1 MAATDMNG
9 AGADHPATGLHVGI
23 IMDGNGRW
31 ATQRGRPRVA
41 GHREG
46 AKAVRRVIQAAPDFG
61 ISTLTLFAF
70 SSDNWKRPTAEVT
83 ALMRLFRQ
91 YLISEAKELAAK
103 GARLTVI
110 GRRDRLPAPVL
121 DAMEACEA
129 ATRGG
134 QRLLVRVAV
143 DYSARDTIVQAAQ
156 RCALAALASSPGS
169 SLQPLSR
176 QQFTRLIAEAAW
188 ADSAPDLD
196 LLIRTGGE
204 QRLSDFLLWEAAYA
218 ELVFT
223 SILWPDFD
231 SSALAGAVAAF
242 HRRERRF
249 GGLPSVPPTEPVAVL
264 EAEGT

>member
-1 MAATDMNG
+1 MAT
-9 AGADHPATGLHVGI
+9 HPETGLHLGI

-31 ATQRGRPRVA
+31 ATSRGLPRVA

-46 AKAVRRVIQAAPDFG
+46 AKAVRRVIEAAPDLG

-70 SSDNWKRPTAEVT
+70 SSDNWKRPPAEVS

-91 YLISEAKELAAK
+91 YLISEAEELAAK

-110 GRRDRLPAPVL
+110 GRRDRLPAAVL
-121 DAMEACEA
+121 DAMQACEA

-134 QRLLVRVAV
+134 RRLLVRIAV

-156 RCALAALASSPGS
+156 RCALAALASSDNP
-169 SLQPLSR
+169 QPLSR
-176 QQFTRLIAEAAW
+176 QHFARQLAEAAW

-218 ELVFT
+218 ELIFT

-231 SSALAGAVAAF
+231 ASALAEAVASF

-249 GGLPSVPPTEPVAVL
+249 GGLPSVPPAEPVAVPL
-264 EAEGT
+264 DKRVCGTGL